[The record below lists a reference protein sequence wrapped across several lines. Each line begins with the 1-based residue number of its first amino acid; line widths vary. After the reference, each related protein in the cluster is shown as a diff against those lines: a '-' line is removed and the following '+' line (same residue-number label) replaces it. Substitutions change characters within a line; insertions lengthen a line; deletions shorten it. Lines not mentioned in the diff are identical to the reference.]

1 MTKVAGSGSESISH
15 RHGSADP
22 DPDQHQN
29 VMDLQHWFLDF
40 KGSNS
45 IFFFRILFCARSG
58 GVYACQRLV
67 LGHHWP
73 VASHQLAVLSR
84 VWLLAGRL
92 VDSLAA
98 THSQLAVI
106 AARLPSAATAQ
117 LLSPQQL
124 QHMAETCAGS
134 NKIGA
139 FAS

>member
-1 MTKVAGSGSESISH
+1 M
-15 RHGSADP
+15 
-22 DPDQHQN
+22 
-29 VMDLQHWFLDF
+29 
-40 KGSNS
+40 
-45 IFFFRILFCARSG
+45 
-58 GVYACQRLV
+58 YACQRLV

-84 VWLLAGRL
+84 VWLLADRL

-98 THSQLAVI
+98 IHSQLAAI

-124 QHMAETCAGS
+124 QLMAETCAGN

>member
-1 MTKVAGSGSESISH
+1 
-15 RHGSADP
+15 
-22 DPDQHQN
+22 
-29 VMDLQHWFLDF
+29 
-40 KGSNS
+40 
-45 IFFFRILFCARSG
+45 
-58 GVYACQRLV
+58 VYACQRLV

-84 VWLLAGRL
+84 VWLLADRL

-98 THSQLAVI
+98 IHSQLAAI

-124 QHMAETCAGS
+124 QLMAETCAGN